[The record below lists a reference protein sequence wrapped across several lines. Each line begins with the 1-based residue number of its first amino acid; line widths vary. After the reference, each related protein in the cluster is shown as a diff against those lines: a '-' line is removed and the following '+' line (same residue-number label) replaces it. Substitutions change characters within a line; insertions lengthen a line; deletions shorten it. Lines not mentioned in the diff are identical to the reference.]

1 MLLFFTMFCCF
12 KTKKCDGLLKTIF
25 VERYYIASLSSVS
38 RGTSEVDFFFTRV
51 CELVVIERSLLAQI
65 FKAENF
71 FINPLLRIIRGGKN
85 LILG

>member
-1 MLLFFTMFCCF
+1 M
-12 KTKKCDGLLKTIF
+12 
-25 VERYYIASLSSVS
+25 RWSVKDNFWRAILYCLPKFS

-51 CELVVIERSLLAQI
+51 CELVVIEMSLLAQI